1 VIHVRLRI
9 PLSEFELSVSLD
21 LERPVTALF
30 GPSGVGKTT
39 FLEAMAGLRRPLEG
53 EIRVDDEIV
62 YSSDRGI
69 SLAPERRRFGFVP
82 QDALLFPHLDVRANL
97 LYGFREGGPGES
109 GARALSLSSVSEA
122 LEIGHLLERR
132 PSRLSGG
139 ERQRVALGR
148 ALLSK
153 PRLLLLDEP
162 VASLDVELKERVLP
176 YVKRV
181 RELHR
186 IPALVVSH
194 DIADVLTLAD
204 EVVVLDR
211 GSVSDRGA
219 PRAVLTRP
227 VVRGGFFKGRF
238 ENLLESRVTAH
249 EPDEGLTRVETE
261 RGLPLSIPYRE
272 GVLGERVLLGLLAE
286 DVLLSKE
293 APVGL
298 SARNVFGGVIR
309 AIEEQGGVAMVEVD
323 AKDSIYVRLSHGAV
337 RSLDLRAGLFVHLIV
352 KTHSIHRLS

>member
-1 VIHVRLRI
+1 MIHVRLRI

-53 EIRVDDEIV
+53 EIRIDDEVV
-62 YSSDRGI
+62 YSSASGI
-69 SLAPERRRFGFVP
+69 SLAPEKRRFGLVP
-82 QDALLFPHLDVRANL
+82 QDALLFPHLDVRSNL
-97 LYGFREGGPGES
+97 LYGFRDGGT
-109 GARALSLSSVSEA
+109 LSLSSVAGA

-139 ERQRVALGR
+139 ERQRVALAR
-148 ALLSK
+148 ALLTQ

-162 VASLDVELKERVLP
+162 VASLDVELKDRVLP

-181 RELHR
+181 RELHQ
-186 IPALVVSH
+186 IPTLFVSH

-211 GSVSDRGA
+211 GSVADRGV
-219 PRAVLTRP
+219 PRTVLTRP
-227 VVRGGFFKGRF
+227 SARGEFFKGRF
-238 ENLLESRVTAH
+238 ENLLESRVVAH
-249 EPDEGLTRVETE
+249 EPAEGLTRVETQ
-261 RGLPLSIPYRE
+261 RGLPLLIPYRE
-272 GVLGERVLLGLLAE
+272 AEIGEGVLLGLLAE
-286 DVLLSKE
+286 DVLLSKG

-298 SARNVFGGVIR
+298 SARNIFEGVIR

-323 AKDSIYVRLSHGAV
+323 AGDSIYVRLSHGAV
-337 RSLDLRAGLFVHLIV
+337 RSLGLRAGLAVHLIV